1 MQKPIPIIK
10 EQIQELE
17 QKPHKE
23 KNPKRK
29 IRLHMLVLLKSGKAK
44 TPKEVA
50 NHLAVHRNTVR
61 LWLAL
66 YESEGINV
74 LIDIKSTGPT
84 PGQYSLPMEVVEQ
97 LNKRLQESTGFGSYG
112 QIQGWVQKT
121 YGLDIKYKTLYRIVH
136 YELKAKPKVARK
148 SHVKKTLPRQ
158 QSF

>member
-1 MQKPIPIIK
+1 MQRPIPTIK

-17 QKPHKE
+17 QKLHKE

-44 TPKEVA
+44 TRKEVA

-61 LWLAL
+61 LWLAQ
-66 YESEGINV
+66 YESGGINA
-74 LIDIKSTGPT
+74 LIDIKLTGPT

-97 LNKRLQESTGFGSYG
+97 LNRRLQQSTGFGSYG

-121 YGLDIKYKTLYRIVH
+121 YGLDVKYKTLYRIVR

-148 SHVKKTLPRQ
+148 SHVKKTLRR
-158 QSF
+158 

>member
-1 MQKPIPIIK
+1 MQKPIPITK

-17 QKPHKE
+17 QKLHKE

-84 PGQYSLPMEVVEQ
+84 PGQSA
-97 LNKRLQESTGFGSYG
+97 YG
-112 QIQGWVQKT
+112 GGRT
-121 YGLDIKYKTLYRIVH
+121 T
-136 YELKAKPKVARK
+136 
-148 SHVKKTLPRQ
+148 
-158 QSF
+158 